1 MQKPSSRTLAKEN
14 TLSPDKALK
23 LYQKMLLVRRAEE
36 RIREEY
42 FEDQMKTPVH
52 LGIGEEAI
60 PVGVLHTLPANAKF
74 YGTYR
79 NHALFL
85 ALTEDT
91 DSFFGEMY
99 GRASGIGKGKAGSMH
114 LMAPEAGLMATSAV
128 VGTTLP
134 LAVGH
139 ALANQYQGKDDLVAV
154 FFGDGAVEEGAFWE
168 SVNFASLRK
177 LKILFICEDNGLA
190 IHTPTAQRAGFKSI
204 PEAVSGFHCHSS
216 SADGSDLA
224 AVVQAS
230 RTLLDKMSQDP
241 KPGLL
246 HLTYFRFMEHVGV
259 REDFDAGY
267 RRRPTPEEMERLD
280 PVVSFERSLRESG
293 VDPEA
298 IKAIRDQVDQKIDSS
313 IRSAQAAPFAP
324 VSELETDLFVE
335 EIGTKHQTQRS
346 VPGATL
352 PKPGEGGAKTMTFRD
367 ALALAMK
374 REMECDPNVFVFG
387 LDVPD
392 HKRIFGST
400 QGLVEAFGPR
410 RCFGTPLSEDAM
422 TGAALG
428 AALAGLRPVHVHI
441 RADFMLLSM
450 NQIVNMISNLRYMSG
465 GQLKIPLVI
474 RGVIG
479 RGWGQSAQ
487 HSKTLH
493 ATLAHFP
500 GLKVVLPTSAQDAY
514 SLLRASIRENNP
526 VIFLEHRWLYD
537 VTGEVDESREES
549 LGLPAV
555 RRAGKDITIVAASWM
570 NIEAM
575 KAAEVLSK
583 RGVEA
588 EVIDVRT
595 VTPLHDDLIL
605 DSVRKTKHCI
615 VADYDWLFCGLS
627 AELASRVA
635 HGCFGELKKPVERVG
650 FAPVPCPT
658 TRPLENRFYPSA
670 ETIIRRVEQMLGL
683 EAADFRENPSTAMN
697 SALRGRSKAMR
708 LYIAGHTGLV
718 GSALVRHFKG
728 CAETALITADRTTVD
743 LLNPQSVAEFIK
755 REAPDAIILAAGR
768 VGGIAANEAQGA
780 QFIYENL
787 MIEANIIHGAWEAGV
802 ARLLNFGS
810 SCMYPKGAPQPMRTE
825 QLMTGP
831 LEPTSAPYAI
841 AKWAGMTLCEAYRR
855 QYGARFTTAIP
866 STVYGPHDDFDP
878 KSGHVLSALL
888 ARFHAARLN
897 GQDEVVLWGT
907 GSPKR
912 EFLYADDLAEACAF
926 LLDRYDQAGPIHV
939 GSGQVPTIRELAEA
953 AAEVVGFSGR
963 IRWDSTRPD
972 GAPEKSLDLSEI
984 TRLGWSARTDLSS
997 GLSKTYQWFLSQ
1009 GQVPCAHEASN

>member
-1 MQKPSSRTLAKEN
+1 
-14 TLSPDKALK
+14 
-23 LYQKMLLVRRAEE
+23 MLLVRRAEE

-60 PVGVLHTLPANAKF
+60 PVGVLHTLPENTKF

-91 DSFFGEMY
+91 DRFFGEMY

-139 ALANQYQGKDDLVAV
+139 ALANQYQGNDDLVAV

-177 LKILFICEDNGLA
+177 LKVLFVCEDNGLA
-190 IHTPTAQRAGFKSI
+190 IHTPTAERAGFKSI
-204 PEAVSGFHCHSS
+204 PEAVSGFHCHSI
-216 SADGSDLA
+216 SADGSDLS

-230 RTLLDKMSQDP
+230 RTLLDRMNQDS

-293 VDPEA
+293 VDPGA
-298 IKAIRDQVDQKIDSS
+298 LKAIADQVDQKIASS
-313 IRSAQAAPFAP
+313 IQAAQAAPFAP
-324 VSELETDLFVE
+324 ASELETDLFVDHPSAE
-335 EIGTKHQTQRS
+335 PLPQEATQR
-346 VPGATL
+346 
-352 PKPGEGGAKTMTFRD
+352 KPGENRQQTMTFRD

-374 REMECDPNVFVFG
+374 REMERDPNIFVFG

-400 QGLVEAFGPR
+400 QGLVEAFGAR
-410 RCFGTPLSEDAM
+410 RCFGTPLSEDTM
-422 TGAALG
+422 TGTALG

-450 NQIVNMISNLRYMSG
+450 NQIINMISNLRYMSG

-537 VTGEVDESREES
+537 VTGEVDESLTEP
-549 LGLPAV
+549 LGFPAV

-575 KAAEVLSK
+575 KAAEVLAK
-583 RGVEA
+583 RGVSA

-595 VTPLHDDLIL
+595 VTPLHDTLIL

-670 ETIIRRVEQMLGL
+670 ETIIRRAEQMLGL
-683 EAADFRENPSTAMN
+683 EAADLSGESFYSYEQR
-697 SALRGRSKAMR
+697 
-708 LYIAGHTGLV
+708 
-718 GSALVRHFKG
+718 FKG
-728 CAETALITADRTTVD
+728 
-743 LLNPQSVAEFIK
+743 PF
-755 REAPDAIILAAGR
+755 
-768 VGGIAANEAQGA
+768 
-780 QFIYENL
+780 
-787 MIEANIIHGAWEAGV
+787 
-802 ARLLNFGS
+802 
-810 SCMYPKGAPQPMRTE
+810 
-825 QLMTGP
+825 
-831 LEPTSAPYAI
+831 
-841 AKWAGMTLCEAYRR
+841 
-855 QYGARFTTAIP
+855 
-866 STVYGPHDDFDP
+866 
-878 KSGHVLSALL
+878 
-888 ARFHAARLN
+888 
-897 GQDEVVLWGT
+897 
-907 GSPKR
+907 
-912 EFLYADDLAEACAF
+912 
-926 LLDRYDQAGPIHV
+926 
-939 GSGQVPTIRELAEA
+939 
-953 AAEVVGFSGR
+953 
-963 IRWDSTRPD
+963 
-972 GAPEKSLDLSEI
+972 
-984 TRLGWSARTDLSS
+984 
-997 GLSKTYQWFLSQ
+997 
-1009 GQVPCAHEASN
+1009 